1 MNIMKSILTLVLV
14 LFFGAIALAQ
24 NTNDKVETF
33 KIGVVL
39 VTDNSTSIDQQKTTI
54 SSENTVARLY
64 RYKNSRVKSELR
76 FSTLKNRLK
85 LA

>member
-1 MNIMKSILTLVLV
+1 MKSILTLVLV

-24 NTNDKVETF
+24 NTNNKVETF
-33 KIGVVL
+33 KISVVL
-39 VTDNSTSIDQQKTTI
+39 LTDNDTAIDQQKTTI

-64 RYKNSRVKSELR
+64 RDKNYRVKSELR
-76 FSTLKNRLK
+76 FSTLKNCTK

>member
-39 VTDNSTSIDQQKTTI
+39 VTDNNTSIDQQKTTI
-54 SSENTVARLY
+54 STENTVARLY

-76 FSTLKNRLK
+76 FSTLKNRPK

>member
-14 LFFGAIALAQ
+14 LFFGAIASAQ

-39 VTDNSTSIDQQKTTI
+39 VTDNTTSIDQQKTTI

-76 FSTLKNRLK
+76 FRTLKNRPK